1 MDAKLFQ
8 MLADSLKQ
16 AADISK
22 GKIKPAQSFVGIYNN
37 SNDAVKTTLVAKI
50 KDTEP
55 VIKETS
61 RFVASANKT
70 ISQRVD
76 VRIVREK
83 TGLSQSDFAVV
94 MNVSIKTIQNWEQ
107 HRREPT
113 GPAEALLKI
122 VSRAPEVAMTALHS

>member
-22 GKIKPAQSFVGIYNN
+22 GKIKPVQSFSGISND
-37 SNDAVKTTLVAKI
+37 SNDAVKAALVAKI
-50 KDTEP
+50 KETK
-55 VIKETS
+55 VFIKETKNFS
-61 RFVASANKT
+61 LPKNNAIPQK
-70 ISQRVD
+70 ID

-83 TGLSQSDFAVV
+83 TGLSQSDFAIV

-122 VSRAPEVAMTALHS
+122 VSREPEVAMAALHG

>member
-22 GKIKPAQSFVGIYNN
+22 GNTKPAKSFSGV
-37 SNDAVKTTLVAKI
+37 SNDSNDPIKAEVVAKI
-50 KDTEP
+50 KKTKDSYKENHRS
-55 VIKETS
+55 VIPKHSTNVQK
-61 RFVASANKT
+61 F
-70 ISQRVD
+70 D
-76 VRIVREK
+76 VRTVREK
-83 TGLSQSDFAVV
+83 TGLSQSDFAMV

-122 VSRAPEVAMTALHS
+122 VSREPEVAMLALHS

>member
-22 GKIKPAQSFVGIYNN
+22 GKMKPAQSFAIIANE
-37 SNDAVKTTLVAKI
+37 SNDSVTAAVEKI
-50 KDTEP
+50 KGTKSSIKTERKL
-55 VIKETS
+55 VI
-61 RFVASANKT
+61 FADNN
-70 ISQRVD
+70 ISQKVD

-83 TGLSQSDFAVV
+83 TGLSQSDFAIV

-122 VSRAPEVAMTALHS
+122 VSREPEVAMAALHG

>member
-16 AADISK
+16 AVDISK
-22 GKIKPAQSFVGIYNN
+22 GNLKPVQSFAGISNDSNDVSKSAIVTKIKNKKS
-37 SNDAVKTTLVAKI
+37 SI
-50 KDTEP
+50 KD
-55 VIKETS
+55 
-61 RFVASANKT
+61 NKRT
-70 ISQRVD
+70 VLFENNAMPEKVD
-76 VRIVREK
+76 ARIVREK
-83 TGLSQSDFAVV
+83 TGLSQSDFAIV

-122 VSRAPEVAMTALHS
+122 VSKEPEVAMLALHG

>member
-50 KDTEP
+50 KDTKP

-61 RFVASANKT
+61 RFVASKNKT

-76 VRIVREK
+76 VKIVREK

>member
-8 MLADSLKQ
+8 MLADSLRE

-22 GKIKPAQSFVGIYNN
+22 GKMKPAQSFSNN
-37 SNDAVKTTLVAKI
+37 SKDSNDAVKATLVAK
-50 KDTEP
+50 KVLTRP
-55 VIKETS
+55 AIKETHQFIKNAKKS
-61 RFVASANKT
+61 T
-70 ISQRVD
+70 LQRVD
-76 VRIVREK
+76 VKIVREL

-122 VSRAPEVAMTALHS
+122 VYKAPEVAMAALHS